1 MAGRLKNRA
10 GGKAAYFNRFSLFQ
24 TAFRTIR
31 PSEKLGRVDI
41 QLLKRILRQKTA
53 DARRK
58 CEPMP
63 PIGECLQRGRCRFMM
78 EKPPKY

>member
-1 MAGRLKNRA
+1 LAGRLKNRA

-41 QLLKRILRQKTA
+41 QLLKRILRQ
-53 DARRK
+53 
-58 CEPMP
+58 MP
-63 PIGECLQRGRCRFMM
+63 FYGVKASKMLIVNTP
-78 EKPPKY
+78 